1 MTKAQVT
8 DPSATDDVLE
18 QFEKQ
23 SAVYTDHMAEQLLQN
38 FAEVYNTQ
46 KAVKEENKQIVEQ
59 VFNKSKEQE
68 SVSVHEAAQAL
79 PS

>member
-23 SAVYTDHMAEQLLQN
+23 SAVYTDHMAEQLL
-38 FAEVYNTQ
+38 
-46 KAVKEENKQIVEQ
+46 
-59 VFNKSKEQE
+59 
-68 SVSVHEAAQAL
+68 
-79 PS
+79 